1 MKRVVLRIGCVAVC
15 AALALT
21 LGCGCALLPPA
32 TGVPGAASSAVSVP
46 TDDSGKPL
54 YDPAVLNDG
63 RLRVL
68 YCDGRSGSSTT
79 ILCGSTPLHQAARS
93 ENVSLVEDSATGTA
107 DYWLRS
113 WSDPTGRGGRRTAL
127 YDKTGT
133 EVMSFEGEQNA
144 TLQNGLLVLQE
155 SRLVDGGYVPE
166 SGYGTCQVIDLAT
179 GAALPVPEGAYSCTL
194 CGDKLVFS
202 CYARPEGL
210 DDYDWDTDYRQN
222 SWVVV
227 QERDGN
233 PIYRADAASAYR
245 LFYDSDT
252 LRDWVELDVAT
263 GAETTD
269 QILYNVLTGEQCTGF
284 LQVYPGG
291 LASFSTG
298 DGRYELRDMTTE
310 DRGLIAA
317 FDEQPSQ
324 YFPGYVVTWHS
335 GEDHGYELYDLET
348 GTKTPLYDVNT
359 TDNTIAVYALDG
371 SLRVY
376 SKDNGKLLTDTTV
389 EPVEHQQRVRMSNYG
404 SGYVWLKLQDN
415 DRYETTATRLYGPQ
429 GLVSDLTAL
438 QGKYSYVNYLTTDPD
453 GRPMFYGSRS
463 AVGSAYGNVCDVLD
477 ADGKVVLQGL
487 ASCAGYYSNSLNAL
501 PDHVFAAQRGFYV
514 GWMDTSGNWLYCQ
527 SIFSSATADDEPSY
541 GY

>member
-1 MKRVVLRIGCVAVC
+1 MKRVVLRIGCGAVC
-15 AALALT
+15 AALALA

-54 YDPAVLNDG
+54 YDPAVLNDS

-68 YCDGRSGSSTT
+68 YCYGRSGSSTT
-79 ILCGSTPLHQAARS
+79 ILCGNTPLHQSARS

-133 EVMSFEGEQNA
+133 EVMSFEGEQSA

-155 SRLVDGGYVPE
+155 SRLIDGGYVPE

-179 GAALPVPEGAYSCTL
+179 GAALPVPEGAYSCTV

-210 DDYDWDTDYRQN
+210 DDYDWDTDYQQN

-227 QERDGN
+227 QEKDGT
-233 PIYRADAASAYR
+233 PVYRADAASAYR

-252 LRDWVELDVAT
+252 LSDWVELDVAT
-263 GAETTD
+263 GEETTD

-298 DGRYELRDMTTE
+298 DGQYELRDMTTE
-310 DRGLIAA
+310 DRGLIAT

-324 YFPGYVVTWHS
+324 YFPGYVITWHS
-335 GEDHGYELYDLET
+335 GEDHGYELYNLET
-348 GTKTPLYDVNT
+348 GTKTPLYDVDA
-359 TDNTIAVYALDG
+359 TDNTVAVYALDG

-389 EPVEHQQRVRMSNYG
+389 EPVEHQQRVRMSNCG
-404 SGYVWLKLQDN
+404 SGYVWLELQDN

-438 QGKYSYVNYLTTDPD
+438 QGKYGYINYLTTDPND
-453 GRPMFYGSRS
+453 RPMFCGIRS

-477 ADGKVVLQGL
+477 ADGNVVLQGL
-487 ASCAGYYSNSLNAL
+487 SSCTGYYSNSLNAL

>member
-1 MKRVVLRIGCVAVC
+1 MKRVVLRIGCGAVC
-15 AALALT
+15 TALALT

-54 YDPAVLNDG
+54 YDPAVLNDS

-79 ILCGSTPLHQAARS
+79 ILCGSTPLHQSTRS

-133 EVMSFEGEQNA
+133 EVMSFEGEQSA
-144 TLQNGLLVLQE
+144 TLQNDLLVLQE
-155 SRLVDGGYVPE
+155 SRLIDGGYVPE

-179 GAALPVPEGAYSCTL
+179 GAALPVPEGAYSCTV

-210 DDYDWDTDYRQN
+210 DDYDWDTDYQQN

-227 QERDGN
+227 QEKDGT
-233 PIYRADAASAYR
+233 PVYRADAASAHR

-252 LRDWVELDVAT
+252 LSDWVELDVTT
-263 GAETTD
+263 GEETTD
-269 QILYNVLTGEQCTGF
+269 RILYNVLTGEQCTGF

-348 GTKTPLYDVNT
+348 GTKTPLYDVNA
-359 TDNTIAVYALDG
+359 TDSTVAVYALDG

-376 SKDNGKLLTDTTV
+376 STDNGKLLTDTTV
-389 EPVEHQQRVRMSNYG
+389 EPVEHQQRVRMSNCG

-453 GRPMFYGSRS
+453 GRPMFYGSRA
-463 AVGSAYGNVCDVLD
+463 AVGSAYGSVCDVLD
-477 ADGKVVLQGL
+477 TDGKVVLQGL
-487 ASCAGYYSNSLNAL
+487 SSCTGYYSNSLNAL

-527 SIFSSATADDEPSY
+527 SIFSSAAADDVPSY